1 MISSSGCGLKIST
14 LLRAGSALSGRCVSS
29 AFGFPPGQPVIVFC
43 NLLKIL
49 MLTDADYIENG
60 MSDLLA
66 DSGPAYD
73 INIKI
78 FNKLQNTITGWPGEN
93 QMLMI
98 HIVLKEQSRLKNV
111 Y

>member
-1 MISSSGCGLKIST
+1 
-14 LLRAGSALSGRCVSS
+14 
-29 AFGFPPGQPVIVFC
+29 
-43 NLLKIL
+43 

-78 FNKLQNTITGWPGEN
+78 FNKLQHTITGWPGGKPNADHTKRPERAEPASKTSIN
-93 QMLMI
+93 F
-98 HIVLKEQSRLKNV
+98 
-111 Y
+111 